1 MISSLTHKLNPLHE
15 SVVAY
20 EDRDVVTFIGTQ
32 FTLWSAAV
40 HEHSPQLLLVSR
52 RCCLRHCKSVR
63 LCYQTSQA
71 WLPIAGGWNSKHLS
85 RSICLALERMP
96 QESVVR
102 HYVYYFRDLGH
113 QCARGRKCIICPK
126 YFIFEQ
132 KIICAALLM
141 ILASLAVKSTVF
153 PEAFVYAAPIL
164 RLSTSFKTNAMR
176 PSVSSTWLGWNF
188 VQLSS
193 SSP

>member
-1 MISSLTHKLNPLHE
+1 MISGLTHKLNPLHE

-20 EDRDVVTFIGTQ
+20 EDRDVVTFIDTQ

-52 RCCLRHCKSVR
+52 GCCLRHCKSVR
-63 LCYQTSQA
+63 LCYQTSHA
-71 WLPIAGGWNSKHLS
+71 WLPIAGGWNSKNLS
-85 RSICLALERMP
+85 RSIGLALERMP

-102 HYVYYFRDLGH
+102 HYVSYIRDLGH
-113 QCARGRKCIICPK
+113 QCARGRKCIVCPI
-126 YFIFEQ
+126 YLIFER
-132 KIICAALLM
+132 KMICARVVND
-141 ILASLAVKSTVF
+141 SSF
-153 PEAFVYAAPIL
+153 
-164 RLSTSFKTNAMR
+164 LSRQEHSFKTNAMR
-176 PSVSSTWLGWNF
+176 PSVGSTWLRWNF